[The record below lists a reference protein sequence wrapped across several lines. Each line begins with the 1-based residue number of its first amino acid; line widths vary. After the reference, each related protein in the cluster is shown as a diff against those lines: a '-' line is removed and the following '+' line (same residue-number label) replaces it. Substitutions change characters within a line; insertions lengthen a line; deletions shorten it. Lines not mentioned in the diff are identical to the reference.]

1 MENRNNNENEIKK
14 EPQIEVLDSDFL
26 KELNELSKKLKTD
39 DEIIN
44 DNKSKK
50 LEQNKDNNNIKTK
63 NEFEQKKINK
73 INTEMDKINKL
84 FINNNSND
92 NPFIEAYN
100 NMNLTNN
107 NFNLNDNDLM
117 FESLDLLNS
126 NVSEFNNILNKL
138 VNLNNT
144 QNEMDEKEKNILG
157 EIYGFLIQSNLLKD
171 TILIMKKSIEESF
184 EKNQNNLKKE
194 EKEKYQEALLNAE
207 TIIKETDKLHPD
219 KNKIMDCI
227 LKLQKISNDIDSISF
242 I

>member
-1 MENRNNNENEIKK
+1 
-14 EPQIEVLDSDFL
+14 
-26 KELNELSKKLKTD
+26 
-39 DEIIN
+39 
-44 DNKSKK
+44 
-50 LEQNKDNNNIKTK
+50 
-63 NEFEQKKINK
+63 
-73 INTEMDKINKL
+73 
-84 FINNNSND
+84 
-92 NPFIEAYN
+92 
-100 NMNLTNN
+100 
-107 NFNLNDNDLM
+107 M